1 MSADRKPLHPVG
13 AAGVALLAAGCVAW
27 AWTFDWRWAATGV
40 GAFVVLG
47 VVGAVLDGR
56 RSR

>member
-1 MSADRKPLHPVG
+1 VSTDRKLLHPVG
-13 AAGVALLAAGCVAW
+13 AAGLVLLAAGFVAW
-27 AWTFDWRWAATGV
+27 TWTFDWRWAATGL